1 MIEFFLS
8 RRVLANLL
16 TLFLIVVGSFA
27 FLSTRR
33 EMIPEFTFYTVM
45 IETRYPGASPAEVEE
60 LVTTPIEDEIRTLD
74 SIDRVESYSVEN
86 LSMIVVRIDDR
97 LSDTEVDRAVVDVQQ
112 AVNRVRDLPKETEV
126 PVVREITSNDPIVLL
141 GVAGGTLEAR
151 DRLAEDLED
160 AIKNLPGMSK
170 VDLLGDRAQ
179 EVWVEADPTRLQA
192 QNVSLDEV
200 ARAIAAGN
208 VQTPGGSVTL
218 AREEVLVRTVG
229 PLKTSQDIGDVL
241 IRGQESG
248 WTVRV
253 RDVAEVRDT
262 FEKERQR
269 VRANGQP
276 AIVLIPKKKRNA
288 DALDLI
294 RRVKGLI
301 AEFEPRARQAGMS
314 LVLSWDQSHWIERRL
329 NVMTSNMIQGG
340 LLILGALFVFLDWR
354 LAVVATLGVPIS
366 FASAMMGASLLDVS
380 INMMSLLAFIVVLG
394 MLDDDS
400 VVVAEN
406 IYRHLEMGKPPVR
419 AAIDGARE
427 VSLPVLA
434 SVATVAS
441 AYLPFLLVGGIWAKF
456 LSAFPIIVIL
466 CFVASLVEAFWI
478 MPAHV
483 LELMRFG
490 RPVEKEGRRLY
501 RAVAGG
507 YRRLLAWTIRHR
519 YRFMALFL
527 LFVAITGGLSFW
539 RLKLVLFPAGTL
551 EQFIVQ
557 IEMTEGVPLDRTEA
571 VLQHIEGAVNGLPG
585 GVVNATLT
593 SSGVIFDDWD
603 RVRRGTNR
611 GQIWVFMHPG
621 QSVAT
626 SEMDEALGRM
636 RADLAALPDV
646 RKISVNKVSGGPPV
660 GKPVFAKV
668 RGPDIDTLR
677 DIAEQ
682 LKARLAEVPGVHD
695 IQDSLEGGKAEYLI
709 TLDET
714 KAALAGL
721 RRTGV
726 AEHVFFALE
735 GGEATRLRRG
745 TTEVKV
751 RVKLRETLPQAE
763 GLAVLEDLLVPD
775 AAGRLTQL
783 KGLVAFQRQEGLPQ
797 IEHFNFRR
805 SITVTADVD
814 ERQITGMGANRL
826 LEQAFNDL
834 RPRYPGYDLVFGGEE
849 EQTQKSFQT
858 FMRSFGVTLLL
869 DFLILAVLLNSYVQ
883 PFLVLGL
890 TIPTG
895 VLGAVYALLVH
906 GEPLSFMAI
915 LGIVA
920 MAGVVINNAIVLVSF
935 INNNRAAGMPIEEA
949 CLEAGYT
956 RLRPIWASSITTL
969 VGLLPT
975 AYGWGGFE
983 PFVQPMARA
992 MAWGLAF
999 AMPITLLLI
1008 PVGVLLV
1015 EDARRGLVRIFRR
1028 PDSKDSGGDNGRPLQ
1043 PPE

>member
-16 TLFLIVVGSFA
+16 TLFLILVGAFA

-33 EMIPEFTFYTVM
+33 EMIPEFTYFTVM

-60 LVTTPIEDEIRTLD
+60 LVTTPIEDEIRTID
-74 SIDRVESYSVEN
+74 GIDRVESYSLEN
-86 LSMIVVRIDDR
+86 LSAIVVRLDDR
-97 LSDTEVDRAVVDVQQ
+97 LSEAEVDRVVVDVQQ

-151 DRLAEDLED
+151 DQLAEDLED

-170 VDLLGDRAQ
+170 VELLGDRPR
-179 EVWVEADPTRLQA
+179 EIWVEADPTRLLA
-192 QNVSLDEV
+192 QNVSLDEI
-200 ARAIAAGN
+200 AQAIAASN
-208 VQTPGGSVTL
+208 VQIPGGSVTL
-218 AREEVLVRTVG
+218 EREEVLVRTAG
-229 PLKTSQDIGDVL
+229 PLKTAQDVADALV
-241 IRGQESG
+241 RGQEAG
-248 WTVRV
+248 WTIRV

-276 AIVLIPKKKRNA
+276 AIVLMPKKKRTA
-288 DALDLI
+288 DALELI
-294 RRVKGLI
+294 QRVKALM
-301 AEFEPRARQAGMS
+301 AEFEPRARQAGIS
-314 LVLSWDQSHWIERRL
+314 LILSWDQSHWIERRL
-329 NVMTSNMIQGG
+329 KVMTSNMIQGG
-340 LLILGALFVFLDWR
+340 LLILGALFLFLDWR

-366 FASAMMGASLLDVS
+366 FASAMLGASLLGVS
-380 INMMSLLAFIVVLG
+380 INMMTLLAFIVVLG

-406 IYRHLEMGKPPVR
+406 IYRHLEMGKPPTR

-427 VSLPVLA
+427 VSLPVIA

-441 AYLPFLLVGGIWAKF
+441 AYLPFLLVGGVWAKF
-456 LSAFPIIVIL
+456 LMAFPIIVIL
-466 CFVASLVEAFWI
+466 CFAASLLEAFWI

-490 RPVEKEGRRLY
+490 KPVEKEGRRLY
-501 RAVAGG
+501 RGVARV
-507 YRRLLAWTIRHR
+507 YRRVLAWTIQHR
-519 YRFMALFL
+519 YRFMALLL
-527 LFVAITGGLSFW
+527 LFVGITGGLAFW
-539 RLKLVLFPAGTL
+539 RLRLVLFPAGTL

-557 IEMTEGVPLDRTEA
+557 IEMVEGAPLDRTEA
-571 VLQHIEGAVNGLPG
+571 MLQRIEEALSGLPEG
-585 GVVNATLT
+585 TVNATLT
-593 SSGVIFDDWD
+593 SAGVIFDEWD
-603 RVRRGTNR
+603 QVRRGTHR

-626 SEMDEALGRM
+626 VEVDEVLGRM
-636 RADLAALPDV
+636 RADFTSFEDV
-646 RKISVNKVSGGPPV
+646 RKISVNKLSGGPPV
-660 GKPVFAKV
+660 GKPVFAKI
-668 RGPDIDTLR
+668 RGPDLDILR
-677 DIAEQ
+677 EIADQ
-682 LKARLAEVPGVHD
+682 LKARLAEAPGVFD
-695 IQDSLEGGKAEYLI
+695 IQDSLEGGKAEYVVAV
-709 TLDET
+709 DET
-714 KAALAGL
+714 KAGLAGM
-721 RRTGV
+721 RRTRV
-726 AEHVFFALE
+726 AEQVFFALE
-735 GGEATRLRRG
+735 GGEATRIRRG

-751 RVKLRETLPQAE
+751 RVKLRETLPQE
-763 GLAVLEDLLVPD
+763 QGLAVLEDLLVPD
-775 AAGRLTQL
+775 ITRRMTQL
-783 KGLVAFQRQEGLPQ
+783 KGLVAFQRHEGLPQ

-814 ERQITGMGANRL
+814 ARQITGFGASRL
-826 LEQAFNDL
+826 VEKAFAEL

-849 EQTQKSFQT
+849 EQTRKSFQT
-858 FMRSFGVTLLL
+858 FLRSFGVTLLL
-869 DFLILAVLLNSYVQ
+869 DFLILAVLFNSYMQ

-895 VLGAVYALLVH
+895 VLGAAYALMVH

-935 INNNRAAGMPIEEA
+935 INNNRAAGMSIEEA

-969 VGLLPT
+969 AGLLPT

-999 AMPITLLLI
+999 AMPITLFLI
-1008 PVGVLLV
+1008 PMGTLFV
-1015 EDARRGLVRIFRR
+1015 EDARRGLAQIFRR
-1028 PDSKDSGGDNGRPLQ
+1028 SGPKNHQSDTSHSSGA
-1043 PPE
+1043 E

>member
-16 TLFLIVVGSFA
+16 TLFLIVVGIFA
-27 FLSTRR
+27 FITTRR

-74 SIDRVESYSVEN
+74 SIDRVESFSMEN
-86 LSMIVVRIDDR
+86 LSLIVVRLDDR
-97 LSDTEVDRAVVDVQQ
+97 LSDVEVDRAVVDVQQ
-112 AVNRVRDLPKETEV
+112 AVNRVRNLPKETEV

-179 EVWVEADPTRLQA
+179 EIWVEADPARLQA
-192 QNVSLDEV
+192 QRMSLDEV
-200 ARAIAAGN
+200 AQAIAAAN
-208 VQTPGGSVTL
+208 VQTPGGSVRL
-218 AREEVLVRTVG
+218 GPEEVLVRTMG
-229 PLKTSQDIGDVL
+229 PLKTAQDVADVL

-253 RDVAEVRDT
+253 RDVAEVHDT

-276 AIVLIPKKKRNA
+276 AIVLIPKKKRTA
-288 DALDLI
+288 DALELIERIKDLM
-294 RRVKGLI
+294 V
-301 AEFEPRARQAGMS
+301 EFEPRARQADIS

-329 NVMTSNMIQGG
+329 NVMTSNMLQGG
-340 LLILGALFVFLDWR
+340 LLILAALFVFLDWR
-354 LAVVATLGVPIS
+354 LAVVAMLGVPIS
-366 FASAMMGASLLDVS
+366 FASAMLGASLLDVS

-406 IYRHLEMGKPPVR
+406 IYRHLEMGKSPAR
-419 AAIDGARE
+419 AAVDGARE
-427 VSLPVLA
+427 VSLPVIA

-466 CFVASLVEAFWI
+466 CFAASLLEAFWI

-501 RAVAGG
+501 RIVAGA
-507 YRRLLAWTIRHR
+507 YRRFLAWTIQHR

-527 LFVAITGGLSFW
+527 LFAASTGALSYW
-539 RLKLVLFPAGTL
+539 RLRLVLFPAGTL

-557 IEMTEGVPLDRTEA
+557 IEMAEGAPLDRTEA
-571 VLQHIEGAVNGLPG
+571 ALQRIEGVMAALPTG
-585 GVVNATLT
+585 TVSSTLT
-593 SSGVIFDDWD
+593 SAGVIFDEWD
-603 RVRRGTNR
+603 RVRRGTHR

-626 SEMDEALGRM
+626 AEVDEALERM
-636 RADLAALPDV
+636 RSDLASLPDL

-660 GKPVFAKV
+660 GKPVFAQV

-677 DIAEQ
+677 DIAAR
-682 LKARLAEVPGVHD
+682 LKARLAEVPGVYD
-695 IQDSLEGGKAEYLI
+695 IQDSLEGGKSEYLI
-709 TLDET
+709 ALDEA
-714 KAALAGL
+714 KAGLAGI
-721 RRTGV
+721 RRAGV

-751 RVKLRETLPQAE
+751 RVKLSEALPQE
-763 GLAVLEDLLVPD
+763 QGLAILEELLVPD
-775 AAGRLTQL
+775 ATQRLTQL
-783 KGLVAFQRQEGLPQ
+783 KGLVAFQRREGVPQ
-797 IEHFNFRR
+797 IEHVNFRR

-814 ERQITGMGANRL
+814 ERQITGLGANRII
-826 LEQAFNDL
+826 ERAFAEL
-834 RPRYPGYDLVFGGEE
+834 RPQFPGYDLVFGGEE
-849 EQTQKSFQT
+849 EQTRKSFET
-858 FMRSFGVTLLL
+858 FVRSFGVTLLL
-869 DFLILAVLLNSYVQ
+869 DFLILAVLLNSYIQ
-883 PFLVLGL
+883 PFVVLGL

-895 VLGAVYALLVH
+895 LLGAAYALMVH

-920 MAGVVINNAIVLVSF
+920 MAGVVINNAIVLMSF

-969 VGLLPT
+969 AGLLPT
-975 AYGWGGFE
+975 AYGWGGYE

-999 AMPITLLLI
+999 AMPITLFLI
-1008 PVGVLLV
+1008 PLGTLFV
-1015 EDARRGLVRIFRR
+1015 EDARRGLARLFRR
-1028 PDSKDSGGDNGRPLQ
+1028 PGPKNHQDDNGRS
-1043 PPE
+1043 